1 MTRLLPEQTRL
12 SAPPPLHSFNA
23 APAAELR
30 RALLLCLRSPRWAER
45 LTAHRPYPDVE
56 ALFAASDEAAYDL
69 TSAELADALA
79 GEPLPTLPDG
89 TYSAAHTAL
98 SAAHAAYESR
108 FGHVFVVC
116 LDHVPPD
123 EALAQFLAAIR
134 SRLTNDPEDERVTA
148 WEELRQLAKGRLV
161 DLLRDAGN
169 RTDRDNSPAPGHGGP
184 PSGQDRRAS
193 GQDRPASVQDRPAS
207 DHDGPASVQDR
218 PTSGHGSP
226 AFRQGPPVSGTKSAA
241 SPH

>member
-108 FGHVFVVC
+108 FGHAFVVC

-169 RTDRDNSPAPGHGGP
+169 RTDRDNGPAPGHGGP
-184 PSGQDRRAS
+184 AS
-193 GQDRPASVQDRPAS
+193 GQERPTFGHGAPASR
-207 DHDGPASVQDR
+207 QDR

-226 AFRQGPPVSGTKSAA
+226 AFRQGSPASGTKSAA